1 MSRYGL
7 LVMGIIA
14 AALPGGCATRGAPGS
29 RLTLPDVSYKVA
41 FATAR
46 AVMSK
51 HFKVASADPT
61 TGLILAKP
69 KPVSARPE
77 RLLGG
82 SSPARHV
89 AKMRLGSGDGHVVVL
104 VSVALQR
111 QGASSYR
118 QMQPGDDYSS
128 VPNQTPAQDTAATTV
143 EQNEAWQTQ
152 SHDRGLE
159 RQILNELYQALRP
172 AKPQ

>member
-14 AALPGGCATRGAPGS
+14 AALPGGCATRVASGS
-29 RLTLPDVSYKVA
+29 RLAFSDVSYKVA

-46 AVMSK
+46 EVMSK
-51 HFKVASADPT
+51 RFGVASADPA

-69 KPVSARPE
+69 KAVSARPE

-89 AKMRLGSGDGHVVVL
+89 AKMQLVSEDGQVVVR

-118 QMQPGDDYSS
+118 QMQPGDDYST
-128 VPNQTPAQDTAATTV
+128 VPNQTPAQGTAATTI
-143 EQNEAWQTQ
+143 EQNQAWQTQ
-152 SHDRGLE
+152 SHDSGLE
-159 RQILNELYQALRP
+159 RQILNELYQALHP